1 MLTSCIPTR
10 INLTRQRRFVRQFT
24 HRVADDTLLGCAFA
38 GQPFPPDDGEYAWWE
53 QALTGG
59 HYTGRPLHRD
69 AVPLFT
75 AQQIGRWCGLLEAS
89 LDEVFSSPT
98 AAEVKGHVL
107 NLATMLAHWQLSQRS
122 AAAEAARQPAAL
134 VAA

>member
-1 MLTSCIPTR
+1 MLTSSLPNYINPTQ
-10 INLTRQRRFVRQFT
+10 QRRFVRQFT
-24 HRVADDTLLGCAFA
+24 HRVAGDALLGCAFA
-38 GQPFPPDDGEYAWWE
+38 GQPFPPDDGEYTWWE

-75 AQQIGRWCGLLEAS
+75 AQQIERWCRLLEAS
-89 LDEVFSSPT
+89 LDEVFSGPT

-107 NLATMLAHWQLSQRS
+107 NLATMLAHWQRSQWRV
-122 AAAEAARQPAAL
+122 AAEAARQPAVL